1 MFRAAELDPPALCS
15 SAAVKTRPGL
25 PAGLIYSPCRAVV
38 VVVVV
43 VVVVFVG
50 SKRLIRTSRASV
62 RINLCQSAVRST
74 F

>member
-1 MFRAAELDPPALCS
+1 MFGAAELDPPALCS

-43 VVVVFVG
+43 VVVFVG